1 MAKKGSSTVGLRFVF
16 HAAEV
21 SKPLLSVKRITECG
35 NRVHFGPSAN
45 ESYIQNVS
53 TGDKVFLRET
63 PSGSYV
69 LDAILQ
75 KTGSTEITIDSG
87 AEDNVCP
94 PHWAPEFPCI
104 TTGLKRAFR
113 GADGNP
119 IPHYGSKNVTVVSP
133 F

>member
-1 MAKKGSSTVGLRFVF
+1 MRFVF

-21 SKPLLSVKRITECG
+21 SKPLLSVKRITECS

-45 ESYIQNVS
+45 ESYIQNVA
-53 TGDKVFLRET
+53 TGDRVLLRET
-63 PSGSYV
+63 PTGSYV

-75 KTGSTEITIDSG
+75 ETGSTEITVDSG

-94 PHWAPEFPCI
+94 PHWAPEFPSI
-104 TTGLKRAFR
+104 STGPKRAFR

-119 IPHYGSKNVTVVSP
+119 IPHYGFKTVTVVSS

>member
-1 MAKKGSSTVGLRFVF
+1 MRFLF

-35 NRVHFGPSAN
+35 NLVHFGPTAEDSF
-45 ESYIQNVS
+45 IQNVS
-53 TGDKVFLRET
+53 TGDRVYLRET
-63 PSGSYV
+63 PTGSYV
-69 LDAILQ
+69 LDVNLRES
-75 KTGSTEITIDSG
+75 GRTEITIDSG

-94 PHWAPEFPCI
+94 FQWAPEYPCV
-104 TTGLKRAFR
+104 TTGPRRAFR

-119 IPHYGSKNVTVVSP
+119 IRHYGSKDVIVESP